1 MAKPNRKGGRAP
13 VEKNAERPPPG
24 RGHQPRPTCPRA
36 AGGAPPRPDAGRAHA
51 GCRQGARGAAGLLGS
66 APFLR
71 PSATARVA
79 ARRCGPDGR
88 GYPEASSAVR
98 LGARAGESR
107 ALFPG
112 SLLSWPRLP
121 LPPPTPLA
129 AEMTES
135 PVCFLLFNAV
145 ARTTVAPLQG
155 LGAVAGGRRRRR
167 TEGLPGRPRPR
178 RFAAAPGPARPRRAS
193 RRRPGAAAGP
203 PPRCSSARPPLRRLP
218 GFVYSRY

>member
-1 MAKPNRKGGRAP
+1 
-13 VEKNAERPPPG
+13 
-24 RGHQPRPTCPRA
+24 
-36 AGGAPPRPDAGRAHA
+36 
-51 GCRQGARGAAGLLGS
+51 
-66 APFLR
+66 
-71 PSATARVA
+71 
-79 ARRCGPDGR
+79 
-88 GYPEASSAVR
+88 
-98 LGARAGESR
+98 
-107 ALFPG
+107 
-112 SLLSWPRLP
+112 
-121 LPPPTPLA
+121 
-129 AEMTES
+129 MTES